1 MYVVQL
7 PRRNPS
13 VSNQYIIEPV
23 SPFAMNMKNFV
34 TAVSWSCLKSREG
47 YDLYYTNMQ
56 EAEANSRPAQCIR
69 AMHHFMNAIVASKGV
84 PELVDGRPLSFVASS
99 LHPLFRRVSHCLGVE
114 CCISCRRVDWTL
126 RKHPFISGV
135 FFCPVCLVSYLCST
149 PIFNSLRKLRETSK
163 KDDDVEEEEEDEEED
178 EEEEAM
184 ACLCCGRSTVRSVRV
199 RDYQY
204 SIYLNASKQQDI
216 NLEKNRVHPGASCGV
231 MKCQNCGIGWCD
243 PCLLHLGGGQ
253 AFHGAYYDPDW
264 RCFVCRAEEAGSPCK
279 SRRLIQIAIDQ
290 SKWNGSILRTRHTSR
305 TYKDLRRVLET
316 RCLETNRKN
325 KNSLINLKT
334 SSEKDGLTVLS
345 LCSGL
350 GSDITAIRQLGIQI
364 NQVYCVE
371 IDDDAIECLR
381 ATHGDLN
388 ERLQIFKIDVRKF
401 NLDFIRRRFE
411 LGPIDLITGGFPCQP
426 FSGQTRLNL
435 NTPKNFAHKSGRIVY
450 KIALLLKKIQRHNS
464 SLKSSA
470 PAFFFENVR
479 FDSSSQYISHTLL
492 TLKQRYSW
500 R

>member
-1 MYVVQL
+1 MNVVQL
-7 PRRNPS
+7 PRRNPA
-13 VSNQYIIEPV
+13 VSDQYVIEHV

-69 AMHHFMNAIVASKGV
+69 AMHYFMNAIVASKGV

-99 LHPLFRRVSHCLGVE
+99 LHAEFRRVSHCLGVE

-178 EEEEAM
+178 EEEEEEAM

-231 MKCQNCGIGWCD
+231 MKCQKCGIGLR
-243 PCLLHLGGGQ
+243 PVSIT
-253 AFHGAYYDPDW
+253 PW
-264 RCFVCRAEEAGSPCK
+264 RRP
-279 SRRLIQIAIDQ
+279 
-290 SKWNGSILRTRHTSR
+290 SIS
-305 TYKDLRRVLET
+305 RRVL
-316 RCLETNRKN
+316 RPRLEMFRV
-325 KNSLINLKT
+325 S
-334 SSEKDGLTVLS
+334 
-345 LCSGL
+345 C
-350 GSDITAIRQLGIQI
+350 
-364 NQVYCVE
+364 
-371 IDDDAIECLR
+371 
-381 ATHGDLN
+381 
-388 ERLQIFKIDVRKF
+388 
-401 NLDFIRRRFE
+401 
-411 LGPIDLITGGFPCQP
+411 
-426 FSGQTRLNL
+426 
-435 NTPKNFAHKSGRIVY
+435 
-450 KIALLLKKIQRHNS
+450 
-464 SLKSSA
+464 
-470 PAFFFENVR
+470 
-479 FDSSSQYISHTLL
+479 
-492 TLKQRYSW
+492 
-500 R
+500 